1 MPFREGRAI
10 DNSVQKGTTA
20 PAKQHK
26 HWNDVYV
33 VMFVVMPL
41 LSMLFLFLEHV
52 THVEFLL
59 HLAAIPLEILLGA
72 FLVERFLAKKEK
84 QAKLQQLMYIKS
96 YLFRSELRNVY
107 LSNFRAL
114 QCPDIDMEEIAGA
127 SLAELK
133 AMRDAAE
140 SITYEQAEDLEPVIL
155 AYVHSHK
162 IFQMFMEWAIAND
175 IENIFHDMLYILHFI
190 QDVKLFKS
198 HHPDKLFMHEAARH
212 PELLEKVHRILLQGV
227 HKFFDYII
235 ELKDKQ
241 PFVFDELITDY
252 LLSSKIKP
260 VPEGGYVRKRKTDF
274 TCDADLDLRGSSKP
288 GMRMMNISP

>member
-1 MPFREGRAI
+1 MRQHGHW
-10 DNSVQKGTTA
+10 KG
-20 PAKQHK
+20 
-26 HWNDVYV
+26 VYV
-33 VMFVVMPL
+33 VMFVAMPL
-41 LSMLFLFLEHV
+41 LSVFFLFLEHV
-52 THVEFLL
+52 THFEFLL

-114 QCPDIDMEEIAGA
+114 QSPDVDMEKIAGA
-127 SLAELK
+127 SRAELK
-133 AMRDAAE
+133 AMRDGAKNI
-140 SITYEQAEDLEPVIL
+140 SYDKVEDLEPVIL

-198 HHPDKLFMHEAARH
+198 HHPELLFMHEAARQ

-235 ELKDKQ
+235 ELKEKQ

-252 LLSSKIKP
+252 LLSSRLKP
-260 VPEGGYVRKRKTDF
+260 VAEGDYVRKRSTDF
-274 TCDADLDLRGSSKP
+274 TCDADLDLRGSGKP
-288 GMRMMNISP
+288 GLGMMNISP